1 MKWMNNFDIKK
12 FKSESLGNQM
22 IMLRQYL
29 TNRYSFKFMSSYFL
43 ISENREMLLD
53 SNTDNL
59 ENVIKKVDKDK
70 IVIKTNKD
78 CLTDSKN
85 RKIKERYSIPIE
97 INDKDILLVLED
109 TKYGK
114 FTNSMLREI
123 LSDIYTII
131 DS

>member
-29 TNRYSFKFMSSYFL
+29 TNKYSFKFMSSYFL

-59 ENVIKKVDKDK
+59 ENVIKKIDKDK

>member
-29 TNRYSFKFMSSYFL
+29 TNKYSFKFMSSYFL

>member
-1 MKWMNNFDIKK
+1 MNNFDIKK

-29 TNRYSFKFMSSYFL
+29 TNKYSFKFMSSYFL

-85 RKIKERYSIPIE
+85 RKIKE
-97 INDKDILLVLED
+97 
-109 TKYGK
+109 
-114 FTNSMLREI
+114 
-123 LSDIYTII
+123 
-131 DS
+131 